1 MGKVE
6 SCSVEGFEMLF
17 YSNDHNP
24 PHVHIRKNGE
34 WEIVI
39 DLLFTTRNE
48 LRYIVKWPKSFL
60 GPDAKMKKIFRKM
73 ICDNRASLISE
84 FERKVAKP

>member
-1 MGKVE
+1 MGTVE
-6 SCSVEGFEMLF
+6 SCSVQGFEMRF
-17 YSNDHNP
+17 YSNDHYP
-24 PHVHIRKNGE
+24 PHLHLRKNGD

-39 DLLFTTRNE
+39 DLLFTTKYE
-48 LRYIVKWPKSFL
+48 LRFEVKWPKSFP